1 MHMAYNLSRH
11 DLQSEREGKVEAT
24 QPSGKPAKHA
34 PVPGRHA
41 WPAIVVFLVIGVIY
55 AFLPDRLMVGPR
67 GLLLLVVVVML
78 VPLTVLRLRGYHHIT
93 RVLALTITALLMLAV
108 AVSAVFLLTRLPGKN
123 VAAPTLLRDG
133 ALLWV
138 ANVLVFALWYWEI
151 DSGGPMHRSH
161 TNFRSTDFVF
171 PQMTLDGAS
180 EHWTPHII
188 DYLFL
193 AFNTSTAF
201 SPTDTMVLSRR
212 AKVLMMVQAIISL
225 MVISVLVAR
234 AINIL

>member
-1 MHMAYNLSRH
+1 MVYNLSRH
-11 DLQSEREGKVEAT
+11 GLQGEREGTVEAT
-24 QPSGKPAKHA
+24 QPSGERSKHA
-34 PVPGRHA
+34 PAPGMHR
-41 WPAIVVFLVIGVIY
+41 WPGIVVFLAIGVIY
-55 AFLPDRLMVGPR
+55 ALLPERLMVGPR
-67 GLLLLVVVVML
+67 GFLLLVVAVML
-78 VPLTVLRLRGYHHIT
+78 VPLIVSRLRGYHHVT
-93 RVLALTITALLMLAV
+93 RILALILTALLMIAV

-138 ANVLVFALWYWEI
+138 ANVLVFALWYWEV
-151 DSGGPMHRSH
+151 DSGGPMRRSH

-180 EHWTPHII
+180 EHWAPDFV

-212 AKVLMMVQAIISL
+212 AKVLMMLQAIISL